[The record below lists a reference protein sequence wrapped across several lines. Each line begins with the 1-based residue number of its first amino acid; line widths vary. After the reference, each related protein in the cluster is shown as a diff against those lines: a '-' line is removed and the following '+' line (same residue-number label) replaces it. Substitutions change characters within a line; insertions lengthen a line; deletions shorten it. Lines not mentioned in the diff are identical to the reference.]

1 METNKLK
8 TFVDLAHTLSF
19 SKTAIN
25 LYTTQSSVSKQIKSL
40 EKELGQALFE
50 RNNKYVELSEFGRT
64 IVNEATRLVELS
76 DEIVIRADKYD
87 QQSKHQINLGVIPSF
102 YNNDV
107 FQKILDYQTV
117 HPSIN
122 ITLHE
127 EETSDLFS
135 LLNEGK
141 IDMAYT
147 RSLSDPAKLSYDS
160 LLVEREQFRVCL
172 ASNHPLAKAKSIT
185 LQQLKNERFIMLS
198 PSSLLYQPVIDLCH
212 QAGFDPNISFV
223 SERMS
228 SIFQMVK
235 DQQGVAIIMQPK
247 QSRSGVV
254 LRSIT
259 PTKSSYLFF
268 TKKKQNQSQAIQDLW
283 TYLQQFAIPKRN
295 N

>member
-19 SKTAIN
+19 SKTALN

-40 EKELGQALFE
+40 EKELGQGLFE
-50 RNNKYVELSEFGRT
+50 RNNKHVELSEFGRS
-64 IVNEATRLVELS
+64 ILNEATRIVELS
-76 DEIVIRADKYD
+76 KEITIQADKFD

-107 FQKILDYQTV
+107 FQKMLDYQTA
-117 HPSIN
+117 HPSVN

-141 IDMAYT
+141 INMAYT
-147 RSLSDPAKLSYDS
+147 RSLSDPAQLSFDS
-160 LLVEREQFRVCL
+160 LLISKEQFQACL
-172 ASNHPLAKAKSIT
+172 APNHPLAKAKTIK
-185 LQQLKNERFIMLS
+185 LQQLKDERFIMLS

-212 QAGFDPNISFV
+212 QAGFDPQISFV

-235 DQQGVAIIMQPK
+235 DQQGVAIVIQPN
-247 QSRSGVV
+247 RPRPGVV
-254 LRSIT
+254 LRKIV
-259 PTKSSYLFF
+259 PTKTSYLFF
-268 TKKKQNQSQAIQDLW
+268 AKNKQKLSKAVSDLW
-283 TYLQQFAIPKRN
+283 KYLQQFAMPKWN

>member
-8 TFVDLAHTLSF
+8 TFVDLAQTLSF

-50 RNNKYVELSEFGRT
+50 RNNKHVQLSEFGRS
-64 IVNEATRLVELS
+64 ILNEATRLVELS
-76 DEIVIRADKYD
+76 QEIAIRADKYG
-87 QQSKHQINLGVIPSF
+87 QLSNRQINLGVIPSF

-107 FQKILDYQTV
+107 FQKILDYQKA

-127 EETSDLFS
+127 EETTDLFS

-160 LLVEREQFRVCL
+160 LLVSREQFRVCL
-172 ASNHPLAKAKSIT
+172 APNHPLAKAKAIA
-185 LQQLKNERFIMLS
+185 LQQLKGERFIMLS
-198 PSSLLYQPVIDLCH
+198 PSSLLYQPVIDLCR
-212 QAGFDPNISFV
+212 QAGFEPNISFV
-223 SERMS
+223 SERLS
-228 SIFQMVK
+228 SILQMVK

-247 QSRSGVV
+247 QSRTGVV
-254 LRSIT
+254 LRNIT

-268 TKKKQNQSQAIQDLW
+268 VKNKQNHSKAIQDLW
-283 TYLQQFAIPKRN
+283 TYLQQSSIPKRN